1 MAEEAG
7 VAPNPSPVQV
17 MMENFNRLTP
27 KQKMAGAVA
36 LAMAIALVVGVWL
49 WSQQPQYSVL
59 FSNIDEK
66 DGGAIVTAL
75 QQANVPYK
83 VETGGATI
91 LVPANRANE
100 LRLTLASQGLPKGG
114 MVGFELLDSSKLG
127 LSQFHEQIN
136 YQRALEGE
144 LARTILAISSVAGA
158 RVHLAIPKQT
168 AFLRNEQKPTASVVV
183 NLRPGRKLDQAQ
195 IAGIVHLVSSSV
207 PELAANQVSLIDQ
220 NGNLLA
226 RQRSQDGPALD
237 DTQLEYI
244 RNVEDSY
251 IQRIQTI
258 LEPVVGNG
266 NFRAQVAADID
277 FDATEQTSETY
288 KPNPPP
294 NTAIRSQQLSD
305 NQTNQ
310 PGPQGVPGAL
320 SNQPPVPATAP
331 VTTPAVPGTT
341 QSGATTATPL
351 NSARN
356 STTNYELDKTV
367 QHIKRSLGQ
376 VKRLSVALV
385 VNNRAEK
392 DPKGQVKPVPLTD
405 AELKKI
411 NDLVREA
418 VGYDEKRGDT
428 LNVTNTAFTEGVKE
442 EVPPLPFLKDP
453 ENLAMLKEI
462 ARWVALLAA
471 VAFLV
476 FGVIKPLLRAVVP
489 AKTEEE
495 EEAAKAA
502 EEEAD
507 MSSATMEERLEKMEE
522 EEMSPELLELELAKM
537 SYEKKLARAR
547 EVAAKDPK
555 MVAQLIKEWIGGSG
569 GPEGR

>member
-1 MAEEAG
+1 MAEEA
-7 VAPNPSPVQV
+7 VTATTPSPIQV
-17 MMENFNRLTP
+17 IADNFNRLTP
-27 KQKMAGAVA
+27 RQRWAGAAA
-36 LAMAIALVVGVWL
+36 LAMAIALIVGVWM

-66 DGGAIVTAL
+66 DGGAIITSL
-75 QQANVPYK
+75 QQGNIPYK
-83 VETGGATI
+83 VENGGATI

-114 MVGFELLDSSKLG
+114 MIGFELLDSGKLG

-144 LARTILAISSVAGA
+144 LARTILSISSVAGA

-168 AFLRNEQKPTASVVV
+168 AFLRDEQKPTASVVV
-183 NLRPGRKLDQAQ
+183 SLRPGRKLDPSQ

-244 RNVEDSY
+244 HNVEDSY

-258 LEPVVGNG
+258 LEPMVGNG

-294 NTAIRSQQLSD
+294 NTAIRSQQISD

-310 PGPQGVPGAL
+310 PGAQGVPGAL

-331 VTTPAVPGTT
+331 ITSPAVPGTT
-341 QSGATTATPL
+341 QSANSALPL
-351 NSARN
+351 NSSRN
-356 STTNYELDKTV
+356 STTNFELDKTISHV
-367 QHIKRSLGQ
+367 RRSLGQ

-385 VNNRAEK
+385 VNNRTEK
-392 DPKGQVKPVPLTD
+392 DAKGQAKPVPLSD
-405 AELKKI
+405 ADIKKI

-418 VGYDEKRGDT
+418 IGYDEKRGDT
-428 LNVTNTAFTEGVKE
+428 INVTNTAFTEGAKE
-442 EVPPLPFLKDP
+442 EVPPLPFFKDP
-453 ENLAMLKEI
+453 ENISMLKELG
-462 ARWVALLAA
+462 RWLALAA
-471 VAFLV
+471 VVVLLYMAV
-476 FGVIKPLLRAVVP
+476 FRPLMRAVIP
-489 AKTEEE
+489 PKPEEE
-495 EEAAKAA
+495 EKSA
-502 EEEAD
+502 EEGEEALTP
-507 MSSATMEERLEKMEE
+507 ATMEERLEQLEE
-522 EEMSPELLELELAKM
+522 EQMSPELLQLELAKM
-537 SYEKKLARAR
+537 SYEKKLTRAR
-547 EVAAKDPK
+547 EVATKDPK
-555 MVAQLIKEWIGGSG
+555 MVAQLIKEWMGGSS

>member
-75 QQANVPYK
+75 AQANVPYK
-83 VETGGATI
+83 VESGGATI
-91 LVPANRANE
+91 LVPANKANE

-144 LARTILAISSVAGA
+144 LARTILAISSVASA

-168 AFLRNEQKPTASVVV
+168 AFLRNAQKPTASVVV

-331 VTTPAVPGTT
+331 ITTPAVPGAV
-341 QSGATTATPL
+341 QSGTAVANPL

-367 QHIKRSLGQ
+367 QHVKRSLGQ

-453 ENLAMLKEI
+453 DNLAMLKEI
-462 ARWVALLAA
+462 ARWLALLAA
-471 VAFLV
+471 IAFLI
-476 FGVIKPLLRAVVP
+476 FGVIKPLLRAVAPV
-489 AKTEEE
+489 KTEEE
-495 EEAAKAA
+495 EAAAKAEA
-502 EEEAD
+502 EAELSA
-507 MSSATMEERLEKMEE
+507 ATMEERLEKMEE

-547 EVAAKDPK
+547 EVATKDPK

>member
-1 MAEEAG
+1 MAEEA
-7 VAPNPSPVQV
+7 VAAPNPSPIQV
-17 MMENFNRLTP
+17 IVENFNRLTP
-27 KQKMAGAVA
+27 KQKMAGAVV

-75 QQANVPYK
+75 QQGNIPYK
-83 VETGGATI
+83 VESGGGTI

-114 MVGFELLDSSKLG
+114 MVGFELLDASKLG

-144 LARTILAISSVAGA
+144 LARTILSISSVAGA

-258 LEPVVGNG
+258 LEPVVGIG

-341 QSGATTATPL
+341 QSATTTATPL

-356 STTNYELDKTV
+356 STTNYELDKTI
-367 QHIKRSLGQ
+367 QHVKRSLGQ

-392 DPKGQVKPVPLTD
+392 DAKGQLKPVPLTD

-453 ENLAMLKEI
+453 DNLAMLKEI
-462 ARWVALLAA
+462 ARWLAVIAA
-471 VAFLV
+471 VAFLI
-476 FGVIKPLLRAVVP
+476 FGVIKPLLRAVAP
-489 AKTEEE
+489 SKTA
-495 EEAAKAA
+495 EEAAKA
-502 EEEAD
+502 EEEAAELA
-507 MSSATMEERLEKMEE
+507 SATMEERLERMEE

-547 EVAAKDPK
+547 EVAAKDPR